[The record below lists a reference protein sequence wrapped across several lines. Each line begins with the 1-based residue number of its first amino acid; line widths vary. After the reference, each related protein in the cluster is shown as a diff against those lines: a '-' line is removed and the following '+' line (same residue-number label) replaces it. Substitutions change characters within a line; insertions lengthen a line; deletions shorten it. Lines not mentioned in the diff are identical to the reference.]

1 MKRDE
6 EKCGMAEK
14 ERRQR
19 GRKKKKR
26 GLDEKKYKWHSARH
40 HLKSVTEYTSKHGRL
55 PVSDV
60 LNDARLL

>member
-1 MKRDE
+1 
-6 EKCGMAEK
+6 MAWQRKK
-14 ERRQR
+14 EDRE
-19 GRKKKKR
+19 GEKKKKR

>member
-1 MKRDE
+1 
-6 EKCGMAEK
+6 MAWQRKK
-14 ERRQR
+14 EDRE
-19 GRKKKKR
+19 GGKKKKR

>member
-19 GRKKKKR
+19 GRKKR
-26 GLDEKKYKWHSARH
+26 GLDEKKYKWHSAKH

>member
-1 MKRDE
+1 MWHGRERKKTERE
-6 EKCGMAEK
+6 E
-14 ERRQR
+14 
-19 GRKKKKR
+19 KKKKR

>member
-1 MKRDE
+1 
-6 EKCGMAEK
+6 MAWQRKK
-14 ERRQR
+14 EDRE
-19 GRKKKKR
+19 GEKKKKR

-40 HLKSVTEYTSKHGRL
+40 HLKSVTEYTSMHGRL

>member
-1 MKRDE
+1 
-6 EKCGMAEK
+6 MAEK

-19 GRKKKKR
+19 GRKKR

-40 HLKSVTEYTSKHGRL
+40 HLKSVTEYTSMHGRL